1 MTQTE
6 PQIEPGAEDAGLDAL
21 GEIERQVL
29 WLSTAIVHYANRV
42 RPNPGG
48 LKVGGHQASSASM
61 VSIMTSLWFRHLRAE
76 DRVSVKPHAS
86 PVLHAI
92 NYLLGELD
100 ESYLPTLRAF
110 GGLQSYPSRVKDPD
124 PVDYST
130 GSVGIG
136 ATAPIWGAVARRYLT
151 GRFPDGDPGTA
162 NSGTANSGTG
172 TGVTGRQYSLLG
184 DAELDEGAVWE
195 AIVDPGVAEMGEIV
209 WVVDVNRQ
217 SLDRV
222 VPGSATDRLRGMFAA
237 AGWQVITLKYG
248 RLLEDLFGRT
258 GGDALRQRIDAMPN
272 PEYQRLLRCDAE
284 ELRRRLPGG
293 DPSIAGLIA
302 GLDDAALAA
311 AIRNLGGHD
320 LGALD
325 AAYDA
330 IDDNRPTIILAY
342 TIKGHGLAVEG
353 HPQNHSALLT
363 NEQIRQLAAQL
374 GVDPDQPWQR
384 PAGPSAA
391 GRLCA
396 QTAARLRRPQV
407 PPQAP
412 PPLPIDLGRT
422 PTGVATTQAALGRA
436 LLDLTREAPE
446 AARRVVTVSP
456 DVSSSTNLGGWVN
469 KVGVWSAS
477 ERLDWFADDA
487 ETILHW
493 REKPTGQH
501 IELGIA
507 ETNLVGL
514 LGELGAT
521 WSRWGQPLFPIG
533 VMYDPFVERA
543 LEPWSFGIY
552 AGGQSILVGTPSG
565 VTLAPEGGAHQ
576 SITTPSIG
584 IEQPGCVSYEP
595 AFATDTEWCLLA
607 SLAGLG
613 KPEGRSA
620 YLRLSTRPVSQ
631 KLADVP
637 ADPAARER
645 RRRQVVAGA
654 YPLRRT
660 ENPKVTIAA
669 MGAVV
674 PEALAAAERLDG
686 TGTPADV
693 VCVTSPGL
701 LFRALRARQG
711 LQQDESWI
719 LGQAFPA
726 ARATPLV
733 TVLDGHP
740 HTLAF
745 LATVNHVPLATLGV
759 AQFGQSG
766 AIEDLYRYNGIDTD
780 SIVRAAL
787 DLIP

>member
-1 MTQTE
+1 MTELKQET
-6 PQIEPGAEDAGLDAL
+6 ASLDAL
-21 GEIERQVL
+21 ADIERQVL
-29 WLSTAIVHYANRV
+29 WLSTAIVHHANRV

-61 VSIMTSLWFRHLRAE
+61 VSIMTSLWFRHLRPQ

-136 ATAPIWGAVARRYLT
+136 ATAPVWGAVARRYLN
-151 GRFPDGDPGTA
+151 GRFAPGEDPKTP
-162 NSGTANSGTG
+162 
-172 TGVTGRQYSLLG
+172 GRQYSLLG

-195 AIVDPGVAEMGEIV
+195 AIVDPAVAELGEVV

-222 VPGSATDRLRGMFAA
+222 VPLIAADRLRGMFTA

-248 RLLEDLFGRT
+248 RLLEQLFARP
-258 GGDALRQRIDAMPN
+258 GGQALRDRIDSMPN
-272 PEYQRLLRCDAE
+272 PEYQRLLRCDPG
-284 ELRRRLPGG
+284 ELRRRLP
-293 DPSIAGLIA
+293 AGNESLA
-302 GLDDAALAA
+302 ALVAELDDDQLLR

-320 LGALD
+320 LSSLD
-325 AAYDA
+325 EAYEA
-330 IDDNRPTIILAY
+330 IDDTRPTIILAY
-342 TIKGHGLAVEG
+342 TIKGYGLAIEG

-363 NEQIRQLAAQL
+363 EAQLGELAAQL
-374 GVDPDQPWQR
+374 GTDVSQPWHR
-384 PAGPSAA
+384 PAPGSGAGELCEQSA
-391 GRLCA
+391 R
-396 QTAARLRRPQV
+396 RLRRAV
-407 PPQAP
+407 PPRQDP
-412 PPLPIDLGRT
+412 PAVPADLGRT
-422 PTGVATTQAALGRA
+422 PTGTATTQAALGRA
-436 LLDLTREAPE
+436 LLDLTREAPQ
-446 AARRVVTVSP
+446 AAARVVTVSP

-477 ERLDWFADDA
+477 ERTDWFADDA

-507 ETNLVGL
+507 EGNLVGL
-514 LGELGAT
+514 IGELGAT

-533 VMYDPFVERA
+533 VLYDPFVERA

-565 VTLAPEGGAHQ
+565 VSLAPEGGAHQ

-595 AFATDTEWCLLA
+595 AFAVDTEWCLLA
-607 SLAGLG
+607 SLARLG
-613 KPEGRSA
+613 RPDGSSA

-631 KLADVP
+631 KLAAIP

-645 RRRQVVAGA
+645 RRRQVVAGG
-654 YPLRRT
+654 YPLRRPAAAGGPGSGT
-660 ENPKVTIAA
+660 PAVTIAV

-674 PEALAAAERLDG
+674 PEALAAAERLDAA
-686 TGTPADV
+686 GTPADV

-711 LQQDESWI
+711 QLQPAGQPWAEPWI
-719 LGQAFPA
+719 LEQAFPA

-740 HTLAF
+740 HTLSF
-745 LATVNHVPLATLGV
+745 LATVNRVPHIALGV

-766 AIEDLYRYNGIDTD
+766 APEDLYRYNGIDAD
-780 SIVRAAL
+780 SIIRAAL
-787 DLIP
+787 DLAG